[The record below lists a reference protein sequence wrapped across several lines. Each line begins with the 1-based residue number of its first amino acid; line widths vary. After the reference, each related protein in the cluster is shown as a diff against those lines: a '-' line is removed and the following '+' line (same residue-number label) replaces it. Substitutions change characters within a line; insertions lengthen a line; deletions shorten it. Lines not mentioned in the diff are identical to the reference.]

1 MRKSRRLGLPEV
13 ASALSRSAL
22 AIAALVPVLFLS
34 SCLTLAQSMDLLA
47 TRALDQGFL
56 SGYQATM
63 LKRAA
68 AAAVAAETGLS
79 PEDEYFVGRA
89 VAASLF
95 QNYSPYDDAELNA
108 YLNRLGQGLALYS
121 IRPAI
126 YSGYRFFALD
136 SPEVNAFAT
145 PGGHILVTRGLLRLT
160 RDEDEL
166 AAVLSHEIAHVALGH
181 GLASVHSVRFAQIA
195 SEYAMNAGLS
205 EGGEAAKFTATF
217 GESIA
222 DLAKI
227 LIVSGYSQTY
237 ELQAD
242 WEAYLI
248 LKASGRDPKA
258 LSRLIARL
266 PSSESTGEAG
276 AAGFALTHPASV
288 TRLQAIDASVVEA
301 RGQELFGRVLPFS
314 GKEASA
320 IRSPSPEQAEEASKA
335 RADRFEAMRI
345 HF

>member
-1 MRKSRRLGLPEV
+1 VRKPWRPGLLEV
-13 ASALSRSAL
+13 ASKLSRAAL
-22 AIAALVPVLFLS
+22 AIAALVPTVLLS

-47 TRALDQGFL
+47 TRALDQGLL
-56 SGYQATM
+56 SGYQAAM
-63 LKRAA
+63 LKQAA

-95 QNYSPYDDAELNA
+95 QSYRPYDDAELNA

-121 IRPAI
+121 IRPAV

-145 PGGHILVTRGLLRLT
+145 PGGHILVTRGLLRLAG
-160 RDEDEL
+160 DEDEL

-181 GLASVHSVRFAQIA
+181 GLASVHGFRFAQIV
-195 SEYAMNAGLS
+195 SDYAMNAGLS
-205 EGGEAAKFTATF
+205 EGGEAARFTATF

-222 DLAKI
+222 DLGKV

-248 LKASGRDPKA
+248 LKAAGRDPGA

-266 PSSESTGEAG
+266 PSRESTGEAG
-276 AAGFALTHPASV
+276 AAGFALTHPAST
-288 TRLQAIDASVVEA
+288 TRLQAIEASVAEA
-301 RGQELFGRVLPFS
+301 HGQELFGRVLPFS
-314 GKEASA
+314 GTL
-320 IRSPSPEQAEEASKA
+320 SPSVQNPSTEQAEEAA
-335 RADRFEAMRI
+335 RARAARFEAMRT